1 MRYIRGSS
9 NNIPQDEYLDM
20 CEEMID
26 DGEEFK
32 NQLQQFADELA
43 NIINSQIGKY
53 TDKWKY
59 FGNELLEPDVL
70 DWFADLD
77 DDEAQEYYNVYDEFT
92 DICDDLQA
100 AGEKLETNID
110 KLRTIVG
117 SLRYLDSR
125 RA

>member
-9 NNIPQDEYLDM
+9 NNIPQDKYLDV

-43 NIINSQIGKY
+43 NIINNQIGKY

-59 FGNELLEPDVL
+59 FGNDLLEPDVL

-77 DDEAQEYYNVYDEFT
+77 EDEAQEYYDVYDEFT
-92 DICDDLQA
+92 DIRDDLQT

-110 KLRTIVG
+110 KLRTIVS
-117 SLRYLDSR
+117 SLRYLNSR